1 MVMGQCPPLGLRW
14 TGCMVCAALSCYT
27 SAPVRSP
34 IRRTYGIVLDAG
46 SSRTTAYVYEWPA
59 EKENNTGVVSQT
71 FKCNVKGPG
80 ISSYG
85 NNPREIAEPIND
97 CMNKVKEKIPSHL
110 HSSTPVY
117 LGATAGMRLLRSQ
130 NESAASEV
138 LESIQNYFTS
148 QPFDFRGAKIITG
161 QAEGVYGWITAN
173 YLKGNFLEV
182 WLGIAWVHP
191 HGAETTGALD
201 LGGASTQISFIPEE
215 STEASDSMLQVQL
228 YGYPYKVYTHSFQCY
243 GRDEAEKTL
252 LASILRVQSRIENPC
267 YPQNYETALTMKH
280 LYGSLCTEKLIT
292 ENYNASQLVT
302 VVGTGDP
309 TLCRE
314 AVSVLFN
321 FTSCR
326 DKKDCSFNGIHQ
338 PKIKGNFVVCFIYLL
353 LIVLLC
359 LFIWWLWLS
368 YCFSANYI
376 YYLLIHGYKFNAENW
391 PQIHFQKEVGN
402 SSIAWSLGYM
412 LNLTNMIPAESDRIW
427 FPMNPSLFAGLL
439 FFFTAVVLLCQ
450 AVLLKS
456 SSYNTSLTC
465 SRSHKCSVFSCSS
478 VTLNSFLQGFISP
491 IT

>member
-1 MVMGQCPPLGLRW
+1 SSTLVMGQCPPLGLRW

-252 LASILRVQSRIENPC
+252 LASILRVQSRHC
-267 YPQNYETALTMKH
+267 CSVGTH

-338 PKIKGNFVVCFIYLL
+338 PKIKGNFVAFSGFYYTVNALNLTGQFSLRKADL
-353 LIVLLC
+353 QKQ
-359 LFIWWLWLS
+359 LFLFFWKGPKLRRL
-368 YCFSANYI
+368 
-376 YYLLIHGYKFNAENW
+376 
-391 PQIHFQKEVGN
+391 QILMRFLFVFQVGN

-439 FFFTAVVLLCQ
+439 FFFTAVVLLCLIFL
-450 AVLLKS
+450 VYSCVVHMKS
-456 SSYNTSLTC
+456 T
-465 SRSHKCSVFSCSS
+465 
-478 VTLNSFLQGFISP
+478 
-491 IT
+491 